1 MAKGIGCHMLTIE
14 DLLRNAISVRDKKSL
29 TCSLLN
35 VLLVDMHMLCC
46 FVLRGEVGPVG
57 RGEGNGLIQNDSLNT
72 FIS

>member
-14 DLLRNAISVRDKKSL
+14 DFLRNAIGVRDKKSL

-35 VLLVDMHMLCC
+35 VLLVDMLCC
-46 FVLRGEVGPVG
+46 FVLRGKVGPVG

>member
-1 MAKGIGCHMLTIE
+1 MAKGIGRHMLTIE
-14 DLLRNAISVRDKKSL
+14 DLLRNAIGVRDKKSL

-35 VLLVDMHMLCC
+35 VFFLVDMLCC

>member
-1 MAKGIGCHMLTIE
+1 MVKGIGCHMLTIE
-14 DLLRNAISVRDKKSL
+14 DLLRNAIGVRDKKSL

-35 VLLVDMHMLCC
+35 VLLVDMLCC

>member
-14 DLLRNAISVRDKKSL
+14 DLLRNAICVRDKKSL

-35 VLLVDMHMLCC
+35 VLLVDMLCC
-46 FVLRGEVGPVG
+46 FVLRGEVGPAG
-57 RGEGNGLIQNDSLNT
+57 RGEGYGLIQNDSLNT

>member
-14 DLLRNAISVRDKKSL
+14 DLLRNGVRDKKSL

-35 VLLVDMHMLCC
+35 VFLVDMLCC
-46 FVLRGEVGPVG
+46 FVLRGKVGPVG
-57 RGEGNGLIQNDSLNT
+57 RGKGNGLIQNDSLNT

>member
-14 DLLRNAISVRDKKSL
+14 DLLRNGVRDKKSL

-35 VLLVDMHMLCC
+35 VFLVDMCC
-46 FVLRGEVGPVG
+46 FALRGKVGPVG

>member
-14 DLLRNAISVRDKKSL
+14 DLLWNGVRDKKSL

-35 VLLVDMHMLCC
+35 VFLVDTLCC
-46 FVLRGEVGPVG
+46 FVLRGKVGPVG

>member
-1 MAKGIGCHMLTIE
+1 MAKGIGCHMLNIE

-35 VLLVDMHMLCC
+35 VFLVDMLCC
-46 FVLRGEVGPVG
+46 FVLRGKVGPVG
-57 RGEGNGLIQNDSLNT
+57 RGEGNGLIQDDSLNT

>member
-14 DLLRNAISVRDKKSL
+14 DLLRNGVRDKKSL

-35 VLLVDMHMLCC
+35 VFLVDMLCC
-46 FVLRGEVGPVG
+46 FALRGKVGPVG

>member
-14 DLLRNAISVRDKKSL
+14 DLLRNAIGVRDKKSL

-35 VLLVDMHMLCC
+35 VFLVDMLCC
-46 FVLRGEVGPVG
+46 FVLRGKVGTVG